1 MFIINGIKWDI
12 YFVPPHSEY
21 LTTSLN
27 TYALGV
33 TDWNKKC
40 VFIANNQ
47 YGDKLEH
54 IICHELCHA
63 VCFSYEIHMSIELEE
78 WLCNF
83 MADHGKEII
92 YILDEILH
100 LQRRVA

>member
-1 MFIINGIKWDI
+1 MFIINDI
-12 YFVPPHSEY
+12 VWQIEYVPPNSRHLMRSDGVY
-21 LTTSLN
+21 T
-27 TYALGV
+27 LGV
-33 TDWNKKC
+33 TDWNDRM
-40 VFIANNQ
+40 VYINNRLT
-47 YGDKLEH
+47 GDKLEH
-54 IICHELCHA
+54 VICHELCHC

-92 YILDEILH
+92 YILDEILY